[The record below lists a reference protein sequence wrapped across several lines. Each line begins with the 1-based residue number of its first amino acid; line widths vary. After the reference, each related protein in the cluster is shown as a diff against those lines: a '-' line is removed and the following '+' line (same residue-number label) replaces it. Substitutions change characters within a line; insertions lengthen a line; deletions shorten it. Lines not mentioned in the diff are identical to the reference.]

1 MVLGVKEQKSKRAN
15 ETMILIFSTLGR
27 KMLKERR
34 TL

>member
-1 MVLGVKEQKSKRAN
+1 MVLGVKEQRAN